1 MAIIVKMPKLGLEM
15 EQGIILEW
23 FFEPGEAVSEG
34 DVIAEV
40 ESEKSIGEVEARE
53 DGELRRIYLEEGE
66 SIPPGKPIGI
76 LAASDA
82 EISDLEAEVEAE
94 LGDAGAAVDDSQDD
108 KAAAETTDTDSAA
121 ETESTASDS
130 GAAGDD
136 VKASPRAKKQA
147 EELGVDLTTVE
158 GTGPMGSITAD
169 DVEAAASESDEQ
181 DQGSE
186 QVKASPRA
194 KKQAEELGVDLTTVE
209 GTGPMGSITADDVEA
224 AAEAAESGSSGAVH
238 RTTGEQGEVYRYER
252 LSAVANPD
260 AGKALLET
268 TEAVRS
274 AFEERVTT
282 TDVLLVVAS
291 AALEETPAL
300 NGTYA
305 ESTHQ
310 LQAQQDIALVSDADD
325 DLASGVIAGVDEKSL
340 TEIVEAR
347 EALGDDEDDETASF
361 TLSNTAGEDPS
372 GLLINSPGVAALE
385 IDPSGQRAVPNGDGV
400 ELQPLVTVDLTYDT
414 CAIGDAEA
422 EAFVDSF
429 FEQAEQAS
437 ELVLG
442 SYRGKE

>member
-1 MAIIVKMPKLGLEM
+1 MPKLGLEM

-108 KAAAETTDTDSAA
+108 DAAAETTDTDSAA
-121 ETESTASDS
+121 DTESTASDS

-169 DVEAAASESDEQ
+169 DVEAAASESDGQ
-181 DQGSE
+181 DSSSE
-186 QVKASPRA
+186 PVKASPRA

-224 AAEAAESGSSGAVH
+224 AADAAQSGSSGGVH
-238 RTTGEQGEVYRYER
+238 RTTGGQSEVYRYER
-252 LSAVANPD
+252 LSAVANPE
-260 AGKALLET
+260 AGEALLET

-282 TDVLLVVAS
+282 TDVLLLVAS
-291 AALEETPAL
+291 AALEETPVL

-310 LQAQQDIALVSDADD
+310 LQTQQDIELVSDADD

-347 EALGDDEDDETASF
+347 ESLGDDEDDETASF
-361 TLSNTAGEDPS
+361 TLSNTAGEDPD
-372 GLLINSPGVAALE
+372 GPLINSPGVAALE